1 MSSSVPC
8 REVRAVFERINDG
21 DYMSMVNGL
30 APSFEY
36 RFHGDHAL
44 GGRRTTRESMIRWWK
59 RVVAL
64 LPGARF
70 DIGDVL
76 VNGGP
81 WRTRIAVRASISG
94 NLPGDVRYEN
104 TVFQFMTL
112 AWGRSSPSRPSK
124 TSRCSNAP
132 SPLSQSPAGPKLWQ
146 YRSPTRNCRCRS
158 SPCVGG
164 DTRPTGEGPG
174 SAAGVGVAAG
184 ISAAPSRR
192 PDTGWCR

>member
-112 AWGRSSPSRPSK
+112 AWGKVVSVETVEDLQVLER
-124 TSRCSNAP
+124 A
-132 SPLSQSPAGPKLWQ
+132 L
-146 YRSPTRNCRCRS
+146 
-158 SPCVGG
+158 
-164 DTRPTGEGPG
+164 
-174 SAAGVGVAAG
+174 AAVAESGRTEALAMP
-184 ISAAPSRR
+184 IT
-192 PDTGWCR
+192 D